1 MPSSILGCQTEPIPP
16 VNELAYLSRSF
27 RLLLRGGLT
36 RELVRKTW
44 GQLFGKVTDVGLA
57 LEMGSRPEVQ
67 DRRVNL
73 DVRPFGNGDEIH
85 LSAVL
90 TDKALPAEEKIE
102 VIRRMS
108 MLATDLK
115 TCYVVDG
122 PDGNPRFL
130 QWLILSGES
139 ENLSR
144 ISHNW
149 YPNLENGEAL
159 MEFAYVF
166 PKYRGTGML
175 PSGVRKV
182 LDIASSLGVVRIK
195 TPIPAT
201 NTNSLAS
208 FMRLGF
214 RPYELHVE
222 RRVFGFRLKKIRSLP
237 PGLDLPGLRKILD
250 KSSLPGP
257 SGITA

>member
-1 MPSSILGCQTEPIPP
+1 M
-16 VNELAYLSRSF
+16 NELAYLFKSF

-36 RELVRKTW
+36 RELVKKTW
-44 GQLFGKVTDVGLA
+44 GQLFGSVADVGLS
-57 LEMGSRPEVQ
+57 LELSSKPELRSRWA
-67 DRRVNL
+67 DL
-73 DVRPFGNGDEIH
+73 HARPFGNGDEIH
-85 LSAVL
+85 LSAL
-90 TDKALPAEEKIE
+90 LADRALPAEEKIE

-149 YPNLENGEAL
+149 YPSLENGEAL

-175 PSGVRKV
+175 PSGVMKV
-182 LDIASSLGVVRIK
+182 LEIASSLGVVRIK

-222 RRVFGFRLKKIRSLP
+222 RRVFGFRIKRIRSLP
-237 PGLDLPGLRKILD
+237 PGMDLPGVRRILD
-250 KSSLPGP
+250 ESSFTSP
-257 SGITA
+257 SGIRE